1 MSLAARALHL
11 MVRAYQSIVSPH
23 LVPSCRFFPSC
34 SHFALMALER
44 HGAWRGSR
52 LIAMRLLRCH
62 PFGRA
67 GYDPVP

>member
-1 MSLAARALHL
+1 MTPAARVLRG
-11 MVRAYQSIVSPH
+11 MVRAYQLIVSPH
-23 LVPSCRFFPSC
+23 LLPSCRFFPSC

-44 HGAWRGSR
+44 HGALRGSR
-52 LIAMRLLRCH
+52 LILMRLLRCQ